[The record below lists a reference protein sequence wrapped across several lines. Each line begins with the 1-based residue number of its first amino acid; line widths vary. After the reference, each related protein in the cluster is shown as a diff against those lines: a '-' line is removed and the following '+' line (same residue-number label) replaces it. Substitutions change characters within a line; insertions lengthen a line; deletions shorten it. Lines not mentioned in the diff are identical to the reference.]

1 MGVIALVISCL
12 CILSAEAATQTKLA
26 RDLRLSDGTYAVY
39 TVVEG
44 VPNWRLLPYLWVD
57 KAVNL
62 RWNRGKD
69 LRTYVAPDL
78 EQLQRRIDNKESVWC
93 GWDRFFGA
101 SDTECVTRISPFGQ
115 TLVAV
120 ADSKGTQR
128 LQSGFVCT
136 ATVEEKVSYVQLA
149 QGVLG
154 AALYW
159 WAGPLSHSMFFRL
172 SAGSLG
178 FMMLSVLILIF
189 VLSRAVPNKRGM
201 GAACAVL
208 GSTFTG
214 LVRYWFG
221 RWIPTF
227 EQLMY
232 SKVALAYLGASGLV
246 GLAVTYYYDSD
257 TNTKLQNIL
266 KYGLKLLGLALTAT
280 STSMP
285 EASIALACCLLAL
298 DVAMHARGFRRA
310 GRNVMGAGRDAGQ
323 LADAAL
329 QKVGEHLG
337 LGSPCSPK
345 RTAVAPSPHVQQRVA
360 AAPAASESPPSTT
373 GSSQDLDAAAS
384 MPLPGDREARPQQN
398 GAYTQTPKAQ
408 MQRSWQEDAN
418 GVESPLVQRGLIFNE
433 RTGKTIKIGAA
444 TYNRLVLEGFTPD
457 RIKGVL
463 TPPAAAA
470 RGTPKFAGSAGGKEP
485 LERASPR
492 SPRSRSMRQLQ

>member
-1 MGVIALVISCL
+1 M
-12 CILSAEAATQTKLA
+12 K
-26 RDLRLSDGTYAVY
+26 DLRLNDGTYAVY
-39 TVVEG
+39 TVLEG
-44 VPNWRLLPYLWVD
+44 VPKWRLLPYLWVD
-57 KAVNL
+57 KAVSL

-78 EQLQRRIDNKESVWC
+78 EQLQRRIENRESVWC
-93 GWDRFFGA
+93 GWDRFLGA
-101 SDTECVTRISPFGQ
+101 SDTECVARISPFGQ
-115 TLVAV
+115 MLVAV

-136 ATVEEKVSYVQLA
+136 ATVEEKVSFVQLA

-178 FMMLSVLILIF
+178 FMLLSVLILIF
-189 VLSRAVPNKRGM
+189 VLSRALPNKRGM
-201 GAACAVL
+201 GAAFAVL

-214 LVRYWFG
+214 LMRYCFG

-232 SKVALAYLGASGLV
+232 SKVALAYLGASSLV
-246 GLAVTYYYDSD
+246 GLAVTYYYDSEA
-257 TNTKLQNIL
+257 NTKLQNIL

-285 EASIALACCLLAL
+285 ETSIALASCLITL
-298 DVAMHARGFRRA
+298 DIAVHARGFRRT
-310 GRNVMGAGRDAGQ
+310 GGSVMGAGRDAGQ

-329 QKVGEHLG
+329 HKVGQRLG
-337 LGSPCSPK
+337 LGSP
-345 RTAVAPSPHVQQRVA
+345 RTQQRPV
-360 AAPAASESPPSTT
+360 APAAVPDSPASTT

-384 MPLPGDREARPQQN
+384 MPLPGELEFKPQQN
-398 GAYTQTPKAQ
+398 GAVSHTPRAQ
-408 MQRSWQEDAN
+408 MLSSRHEDAN
-418 GVESPLVQRGLIFNE
+418 GLESPLVQRGLIFNE

-444 TYNRLVLEGFTPD
+444 TYNKLVLEGYTPD
-457 RIKGVL
+457 RAAGVL
-463 TPPAAAA
+463 TPPVTKKGAL
-470 RGTPKFAGSAGGKEP
+470 KDAGG
-485 LERASPR
+485 LSAMQTTRTASPV
-492 SPRSRSMRQLQ
+492 SPRSRSMRR